1 MLGILIA
8 FGIGIIGLLTL
19 FYYQTGKKEKIVW
32 IQVSKETSKSKTPLL
47 NQLDKVGLR
56 FEVFIAWW
64 AIAIT
69 IGFIAMIALQNP
81 AMIFIAC
88 IANYFSVKM
97 YFFKKEREIREKAK
111 EQLGPALQNL
121 GAAYRITKS
130 WVKSLETII
139 PTLQEPLKN
148 EFERVYQLHTSN
160 VLIGDAFNE
169 MMIRMKVPEMKLF
182 VTMAELSQTVGEGAS
197 EGVMVAGSYFQTKR
211 LAMAD
216 LANAMLSAVKENR
229 MLTYIFIGIVLFFRL
244 FYEEFFVVYMNNFIG
259 QLLLAIYIGIAI
271 CVPIVSYF
279 IIKKEA

>member
-244 FYEEFFVVYMNNFIG
+244 FYEEFFVVYMNNLIG

>member
-8 FGIGIIGLLTL
+8 VGIGLVGLLTL
-19 FYYQTGKKEKIVW
+19 LYYQREKKEMIPW
-32 IQVSKETSKSKTPLL
+32 IQVSKEKSKSKTPFL
-47 NQLDKVGLR
+47 NQLDKVGLD
-56 FEVFIAWW
+56 FNTFIAWW

-69 IGFIAMIALQNP
+69 VGFIVMIVLKNP
-81 AMIFIAC
+81 AMIIIVC
-88 IANYFSVKM
+88 VTNYFSIKM
-97 YFFKKEREIREKAK
+97 YFFKREREIREKAK

-121 GAAYRITKS
+121 GATYRITKS
-130 WVKSLETII
+130 WVKSLETIM
-139 PTLQEPLKN
+139 PTLQEPLKS

-160 VLIGDAFNE
+160 VLIGDAFKE

-229 MLTYIFIGIVLFFRL
+229 MLMYIFIGIILFFRL
-244 FYEEFFVVYMNNFIG
+244 FYEDFFVVYMNNLIG
-259 QLLLAIYIGIAI
+259 QILLAIYIGIAI
-271 CVPIVSYF
+271 FVPILSYF